1 MPKKICFMQSYNH
14 KDDQV
19 LKRFQ
24 NSKFRASQHK
34 DFYNF
39 LLKFFKISKEF
50 CEKLS
55 AVTLQEMKSIMCVIR
70 KLMQEK
76 LLPYS

>member
-1 MPKKICFMQSYNH
+1 MQSYNY

-19 LKRFQ
+19 LKKFQ

-39 LLKFFKISKEF
+39 QLKIFKIS
-50 CEKLS
+50 
-55 AVTLQEMKSIMCVIR
+55 
-70 KLMQEK
+70 
-76 LLPYS
+76 

>member
-1 MPKKICFMQSYNH
+1 MQSYNY

-19 LKRFQ
+19 LKKFQ

-39 LLKFFKISKEF
+39 LLKIFKISKEF

-55 AVTLQEMKSIMCVIR
+55 AVTL
-70 KLMQEK
+70 
-76 LLPYS
+76 